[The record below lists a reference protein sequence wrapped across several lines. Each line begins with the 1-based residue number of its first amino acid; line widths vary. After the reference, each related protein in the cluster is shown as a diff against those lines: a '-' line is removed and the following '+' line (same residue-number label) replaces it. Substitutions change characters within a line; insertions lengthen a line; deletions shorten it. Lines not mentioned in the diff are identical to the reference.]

1 MKEKTNPIKAHRYVD
16 LLTDS
21 GFKAVFG
28 DQKNKQVLI
37 DFLNAVLPDGRQVQD
52 LTYSTTE
59 IPGFAPNGKSVR
71 LDLRCTDVDGTHFI
85 VEMQKYNQKN
95 FFKRCI
101 LYSSRVYGMD
111 LSKGDAD
118 YDIPPVYLVAILAG
132 ECLNRE
138 HPFWDE
144 RFISEYTFREKVT
157 GDTPDDTIFCTFVEL
172 KRFDKKLSECR
183 NIIDKWCYAL
193 KYMSRLDKLPKE
205 FQKEVFRRL
214 FEASEIAQF
223 SEDKRIKYEQEMI
236 SERDYNNI
244 LATAREE
251 GLKMGH
257 EEGYDKG
264 LFEGREIGREE
275 GLEEGREEGRE
286 IGREEGRKEGRE
298 EERLDVARKMKDRG
312 ISISEISIIT
322 GIDKKLIEEL

>member
-111 LSKGDAD
+111 LTKGDAD

-183 NIIDKWCYAL
+183 DIIDKWCYAL

-264 LFEGREIGREE
+264 LFEGREEGREE
-275 GLEEGREEGRE
+275 GRKEGRE
-286 IGREEGRKEGRE
+286 IGREEGREEGRIK
-298 EERLDVARKMKDRG
+298 ERQEIAKRLKNLG
-312 ISISEISIIT
+312 ISDVVIAESSGLT
-322 GIDKKLIEEL
+322 IDQIKEL

>member
-1 MKEKTNPIKAHRYVD
+1 MKEKTNPVKAQRYVD

-37 DFLNAVLPDGRQVQD
+37 DFLNAVLPDGRQVKD
-52 LTYSTTE
+52 LTYSATE
-59 IPGFAPNGKSVR
+59 IPGFTPNGKSVR
-71 LDLRCTDVDGTHFI
+71 LDLRCIDVDGSHFI

-101 LYSSRVYGMD
+101 LYGSRVYDMG
-111 LSKGDAD
+111 LTKGDAD

-132 ECLNRE
+132 ECLNYE
-138 HPFWDE
+138 LPSWND
-144 RFISEYTFREKVT
+144 RFVSEYTFREKVT
-157 GDTPDDTIFCTFVEL
+157 GDTPDDTIFCIFVEL
-172 KRFDKKLSECR
+172 NRFDKKLSECKD
-183 NIIDKWCYAL
+183 IIDKWCYAL
-193 KYMSRLDKLPKE
+193 KYMSRLENLPKE

-251 GLKMGH
+251 GLKLGH

-264 LFEGREIGREE
+264 RA
-275 GLEEGREEGRE
+275 EGREEGRM
-286 IGREEGRKEGRE
+286 K
-298 EERLDVARKMKDRG
+298 ERL
-312 ISISEISIIT
+312 EIAKRLKNLGVSDAVIVESSGLT
-322 GIDKKLIEEL
+322 IDQIKEL

>member
-1 MKEKTNPIKAHRYVD
+1 MKEKTNPIKAQRYVD

-37 DFLNAVLPDGRQVQD
+37 DFLNAVLPDGRQVKD

-59 IPGFAPNGKSVR
+59 IPGFTPNGKSVR
-71 LDLRCTDVDGTHFI
+71 LDLRCTDIDGSHFI

-95 FFKRCI
+95 FFKRCV
-101 LYSSRVYGMD
+101 LYTSRVYGMD
-111 LSKGDAD
+111 LTKGDAD

-144 RFISEYTFREKVT
+144 RFVSEYTFREKVT

-183 NIIDKWCYAL
+183 DIIDKWCYAL

-251 GLKMGH
+251 GLKMG
-257 EEGYDKG
+257 Y
-264 LFEGREIGREE
+264 
-275 GLEEGREEGRE
+275 EEGREEGRKKGRAE
-286 IGREEGRKEGRE
+286 GFEEGREKGREEGRI
-298 EERLDVARKMKDRG
+298 EERLVMAQKLKNLGVSDV
-312 ISISEISIIT
+312 IIAESSGLT
-322 GIDKKLIEEL
+322 VEQIKEL